1 MGFVLSY
8 LNTSAPCIRYI
19 NSKNISQSVV
29 FFFSRIFDYSQLLM
43 KSIVL
48 IVSLC
53 FSYTGLTAQR
63 SISVPS
69 AAKTAL
75 VAATPNQVYM
85 GFRNEGLYWYNGLSV
100 DTVPFYLPSKQ
111 IRSLAY
117 VQNVLWV
124 GTANG
129 LYKVEG
135 NQVSHFSQAG
145 GQLPADTVLS
155 LCVWQNQLV
164 VGTNGG
170 LVFHQGSQWN
180 SFTSTNSNLPANR
193 VVSVRSAFNRLA
205 IVAGSQAGFWQQQFV
220 PIVQNA
226 VAEVRIAIPFEGAGA
241 ILSGDQQGCWWLP
254 GQTPKLL
261 PEFAGVTDLQQ
272 RSNGMLVGVSM
283 FRLAFFQY
291 GEAWDLNLRRHAAN
305 SGFLAEDGT
314 GMLHVLASNVL
325 YSATDFRYVDD
336 VHNTQNVKSLHINKV
351 KAKTGNKGS
360 LFHLRFETNPA
371 FNYAFPNEQSA
382 TGNIEPTTFFALSPW
397 IGGFYNGQLH
407 QSAQQYGTVSDGG
420 MPYFPGPLLTGGTLD
435 TNLAAS
441 FDRIWKVGRY
451 DIEHFKWAWQQGLVQ
466 SGAYLPSRDLRE
478 WPGNHPQN
486 GSVLAP
492 FFDRNAD
499 GQYNYLDGDYPLI
512 KGDQALWMIWNDLNP
527 LRNNEAPALGVE
539 MQVMLYAYQCNQQM
553 AADSVLNYTTFV
565 EFKVKNRS
573 EKNYEQAYFTLWN
586 DVSIGRLNDD
596 YVGTDVKNH
605 GICFYNGDDNDD
617 LPNGFGANPPA
628 QGIYWLKGPI
638 APANDGIDNDRDG
651 QVDEQ
656 QEQVL
661 LSYSMYNV
669 NDNGPTGHANSAR
682 HFELMSRGRFKDST
696 QMVFGGNGYPNSAG
710 ATNTPA
716 RFMFPMQTDSVGWG
730 IGGSLQS
737 PMVVP
742 FAWSEANPG
751 PGVQANTPFKRRMHM
766 SARPFHLA
774 AGQEQSMEFALIYSR
789 ANSGGAMASLQ
800 KLLQVDAP
808 RIRQWYNQSQFPS
821 CLDLSTVAVNETR
834 QMLQLRSYP
843 NPAKQELFVE
853 TATEEPVKLC
863 ITDIQGRIVFE
874 RVMEGQLKY
883 HLDLPAATPGLY
895 LLHWEQAGFM
905 KTEKLL
911 RH

>member
-1 MGFVLSY
+1 MRSVFIGMICSLLA
-8 LNTSAPCIRYI
+8 LNLA
-19 NSKNISQSVV
+19 
-29 FFFSRIFDYSQLLM
+29 
-43 KSIVL
+43 
-48 IVSLC
+48 
-53 FSYTGLTAQR
+53 AQR
-63 SISVPS
+63 SVTFP
-69 AAKTAL
+69 AGVKTG
-75 VAATPNQVYM
+75 VAAVSPDQVFV
-85 GFRNEGLYWYNGLSV
+85 GFRDQGLWLYNGQMV
-100 DTVPFYLPSKQ
+100 DTVPFFLPSKR
-111 IRSLAY
+111 IRSLAHGMGA
-117 VQNVLWV
+117 LWV

-129 LYKVEG
+129 LFKVVG
-135 NQVSHFSQAG
+135 NQVSHYSQAS

-155 LCVWQNQLV
+155 LCFWQNQLV
-164 VGTNGG
+164 IGTNGG

-180 SFTSTNSNLPANR
+180 SFTSANSNLPANR
-193 VVSVRSAFNRLA
+193 VVSVRSAYNRLA
-205 IVAGSQAGFWQQQFV
+205 IVAGTQAGFWQQQFH

-226 VAEVRIAIPFEGAGA
+226 VAQVRVAIPFEGVGA
-241 ILSGDQQGCWWLP
+241 ILSGDVQGCWWLP
-254 GQTPKLL
+254 GQSPKLL
-261 PEFAGVTDLQQ
+261 PEFAGLTDLQE
-272 RSNGMLVGVSM
+272 RSNGTLVGVNM
-283 FRLAFFQY
+283 FRLAFFQF

-305 SGFLAEDGT
+305 SGFLAEDGS
-314 GMLHVLASNVL
+314 GMLHVLTSSAL
-325 YSATDFRYVDD
+325 YSAADFRYVD
-336 VHNTQNVKSLHINKV
+336 VTHNTQNVKSLHINKV
-351 KAKTGNKGS
+351 KAKTGNKGN
-360 LFHLRFETNPA
+360 LFFLRFEANPVS
-371 FNYAFPNEQSA
+371 NYAFPPEQSA
-382 TGNIEPTTFFALSPW
+382 AGNIEPTTCFALAPW

-407 QSAQQYGTVSDGG
+407 QSAQQYGSVSDGG
-420 MPYFPGPLLTGGTLD
+420 IPYYPGPLLAGGTLD

-441 FDRIWKVGRY
+441 FDRIWKIGRY

-499 GQYNYLDGDYPLI
+499 GQYNYLDGDYPMI

-527 LRNNEAPALGVE
+527 NRNNAAPALGIE
-539 MQVMLYAYQCNQQM
+539 MQVMLSAYQCNQQT

-573 EKNYEQAYFTLWN
+573 ERNYEQAYFTLWN
-586 DVSIGRLNDD
+586 DVSIGQFADD

-651 QVDEQ
+651 LVDEQ

-682 HFELMSRGRFKDST
+682 HFEMMSRGRFKDST
-696 QMVFGGNGYPNSAG
+696 QMVFGGNGYPNAAG
-710 ATNTPA
+710 TTNIPA

-737 PMVVP
+737 PMVAP
-742 FAWSEANPG
+742 FVWSEANPG
-751 PGVQANTPFKRRMHM
+751 PGVQPNIPFKRRMHM

-789 ANSGGAMASLQ
+789 ANSGGALASLQ

-808 RIRQWYNQSQFPS
+808 RVRQWYNQGQFPS
-821 CLDLSTVAVNETR
+821 CLDLSTVSVNETR
-834 QMLQLRSYP
+834 QLLQLRSYP
-843 NPAKQELFVE
+843 NPAKQDLFVE
-853 TATEEPVKLC
+853 TTSEEPLKLRV
-863 ITDIQGRIVFE
+863 TDMQGRIVFE
-874 RVMEGQLKY
+874 CVLKEQLKY
-883 HLDLPAATPGLY
+883 HLDLPVATPGLY
-895 LLHWEQAGFM
+895 LMHWEQDGFV
-905 KTEKLL
+905 KIEKLL
-911 RH
+911 RQ